1 MCCFINLIL
10 EDTARCQ
17 SPHQVPLGG
26 GQAQIKYSIKTSK
39 VKQMCGY
46 MLIKGRRI
54 VEGGMTEAGKLL
66 HIRAVHGK
74 NDPIM
79 ANPAMSFFNTKIVQ
93 CRRLP
98 GAMI

>member
-1 MCCFINLIL
+1 
-10 EDTARCQ
+10 
-17 SPHQVPLGG
+17 
-26 GQAQIKYSIKTSK
+26 
-39 VKQMCGY
+39 